1 MCRALLSV
9 LEDCDFITVLGI
21 IVKIIVVYDLWG
33 SKSSARVLCFIAKSL
48 RADVLVLLGNTISP
62 VIIEW
67 LISSCNLHVLGVLSK
82 YDSAAVA
89 VALSRRN
96 SLLECKSV
104 EYSGIRLL
112 GIGVSGCQQ
121 AELERADIVFSS
133 LPGLRYTCCY
143 PRSDRIDAVIESV
156 KPKLVVTG
164 ECEKPCF
171 TPNTCVFSPGS
182 VKLGFL
188 GLLEISASRELQV
201 HSVNI
206 EKLLVKLA

>member
-1 MCRALLSV
+1 MK
-9 LEDCDFITVLGI
+9 ITV
-21 IVKIIVVYDLWG
+21 VHDLWG
-33 SKSSARVLCFIAKSL
+33 SKSSARVICFIAKFL
-48 RADVLVLLGNTISP
+48 GADFLVLLGNTISP

-67 LISSCNLHVLGVLSK
+67 LISSCNLHVLGVMSR

-96 SLLECKSV
+96 SLLECKSI
-104 EYSGIRLL
+104 EYRGIRLL

-121 AELERADIVFSS
+121 VELKRADIVFSS
-133 LPGLRYTCCY
+133 LPGLHYTCCHQ
-143 PRSDRIDAVIESV
+143 RSDRVDIVIESV

-164 ECEKPCF
+164 DCNKPCF
-171 TPNTCVFSPGS
+171 NPNTSVFSPGS
-182 VKLGFL
+182 IKLGFL
-188 GLLEISASRELQV
+188 GLLEISTSREIQA